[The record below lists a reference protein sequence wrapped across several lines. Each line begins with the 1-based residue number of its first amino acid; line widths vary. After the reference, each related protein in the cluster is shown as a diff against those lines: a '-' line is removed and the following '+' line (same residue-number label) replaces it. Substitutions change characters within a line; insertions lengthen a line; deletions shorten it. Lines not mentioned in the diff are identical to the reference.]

1 MNYKYDVVIAGA
13 GPAGIAAALEASRTG
28 SKVALIERYGIVGG
42 NLTSGYVGPVL
53 GSVCK
58 GTIASEIRERVCPQ
72 NSDCPDFEK
81 AKYEL
86 AVMLYEENI
95 DVFLQTLVT
104 GAKVTDGVIEYI
116 EAFGKS
122 GKMLF
127 EADIFIDATGDGDLA
142 VAGGCEYKIGRES
155 DALVQP
161 ISIMFTI
168 TGIDPEQKLFCR
180 HEEDY
185 TILSDGREYLDLCH
199 KSSKNGVLPENVNI
213 VRLYSTGN
221 PTERMVNA
229 TQRNRVNPLDPKEL
243 FASEVDVRGQIMQIT
258 RFLRSEVP
266 GFENITVKSSASTMG
281 VRESR
286 RIIGDYVL
294 TADDLMNGR
303 EYPDSIVHRAHF
315 SLDIHNPDGAGQSVS
330 EVACPPTP
338 KPYDIPYRAI
348 IPVEIQ
354 NMLIAG
360 RCISGTHEAM
370 SSYRVMTIAMAIGQ
384 AAGAAASLASSR
396 SIRPRMLDAGLIR
409 EHLIMRGVE
418 L

>member
-1 MNYKYDVVIAGA
+1 MKYKYDIVVAGA
-13 GPAGIAAALEASRTG
+13 GPAGIAAALEASRSG

-53 GSVCK
+53 GDVCR
-58 GTIASEIRERVCPQ
+58 GTIADEIKKRVCPE

-86 AVMLYEENI
+86 ASMLYEENV

-104 GAKVTDGVIEYI
+104 GAKVNDGVIEYI

-127 EADIFIDATGDGDLA
+127 EANIFIDATGDGDLA
-142 VAGGCEYKIGRES
+142 VACGCDYKTGRES
-155 DALVQP
+155 DSLVQP
-161 ISIMFTI
+161 VSIMFTI
-168 TGIDPEQKLFCR
+168 TGIDPAQKLLCR

-185 TILSDGREYLDLCH
+185 TVLSDGREYLDLCH
-199 KSSKNGVLPENVNI
+199 RSSKNGTLPENVNI
-213 VRLYSTGN
+213 VRLYATGN

-266 GFENITVKSSASTMG
+266 GFENISVKSSASTMG

-294 TADDLMNGR
+294 NAEDLMSGR
-303 EYPDSIVHRAHF
+303 KFPDAIVHNALF

-330 EVACPPTP
+330 EVACPPMP
-338 KPYDIPYRAI
+338 KPYDIPYPAI
-348 IPVEIQ
+348 IPLGAE
-354 NMLIAG
+354 NMLLAG

-384 AAGAAASLASSR
+384 AAGTAASLAAER
-396 SIRPRMLDAGLIR
+396 SIRPRMLDAKLIR
-409 EHLIMRGVE
+409 EHLIARGVE